1 MVTGYFSSM
10 SKRVRSRGGKRV
22 RPAEAEQLP
31 LFATPGDKRRRAGG
45 KRRRGK
51 RPGRKP
57 KGPRAGSPHKMRPEL
72 RARHPVHIVLRAV
85 RAVGNLRRRLT
96 YKAVRE
102 ATLTTARREDFRIV
116 HLSIQR
122 NHLHLLVEADH
133 KGALASGMQG
143 FQISAAKHL
152 NAAISNTRP
161 GPRRRG
167 AVFPDRYHAEIV
179 TTPTQARHAL
189 NYVLGNWR
197 KHRED
202 RAGVASTW
210 KIDPFSTAV
219 MFPGWVEY
227 GDQPFLWR
235 GPPTYD
241 PLVVYQPRTWLLREG
256 YKRGGPPISVREVPS
271 RPRQPPAQASA

>member
-1 MVTGYFSSM
+1 MVERTRG
-10 SKRVRSRGGKRV
+10 RGGQGV
-22 RPAEAEQLP
+22 RASEPEQLP
-31 LFATPGDKRRRAGG
+31 LFATQAEKRRAPDR
-45 KRRRGK
+45 KQRRGK
-51 RPGRKP
+51 KPGRKRKP
-57 KGPRAGSPHKMRPEL
+57 GAGSPHKVRPEL
-72 RARHPVHIVLRAV
+72 KARHPVHVVLRV
-85 RAVGNLRRRLT
+85 VGAVGNLRRRAT

-122 NHLHLLVEADH
+122 NHLHLLVEADD

-152 NAAISNTRP
+152 NAAVSKHRL

-167 AVFPDRYHAEIV
+167 PVFPDRYHAEVI

-189 NYVLGNWR
+189 SYVINNWR

-202 RAGVASTW
+202 RTEVTRSW
-210 KIDPFSTAV
+210 KIDWFSTAV
-219 MFPGWVEY
+219 MFPGWEEY
-227 GDQPFLWR
+227 GEEVFLWR

-241 PLVVYQPRTWLLREG
+241 PLVVYLPRTWLLREG

-271 RPRQPPAQASA
+271 TPRQASAAKAS

>member
-1 MVTGYFSSM
+1 MANAT
-10 SKRVRSRGGKRV
+10 RSRGRRRV
-22 RPAEAEQLP
+22 RASEPEQLP
-31 LFATPGDKRRRAGG
+31 LFETRADKRRRRT
-45 KRRRGK
+45 RRPGSK
-51 RPGRKP
+51 RPGPKP
-57 KGPRAGSPHKMRPEL
+57 TARAGTPHRLRPEL
-72 RARHPVHIVLRAV
+72 KARNPVHVVLRV
-85 RAVGNLRRRLT
+85 VSAVGNLRRRAT

-133 KGALASGMQG
+133 KGALALGMQG

-152 NAAISNTRP
+152 NAAISKDRP
-161 GPRRRG
+161 GSRRRG
-167 AVFPDRYHAEIV
+167 AVFPDRYYAEVI

-189 NYVLGNWR
+189 NYVMNNWR
-197 KHRED
+197 KHQED
-202 RAGVASTW
+202 RADVARTW
-210 KIDPFSTAV
+210 KIDPFSTAI
-219 MFPGWVEY
+219 MFPGWSEY

-271 RPRQPPAQASA
+271 APRQPTNKPS

>member
-1 MVTGYFSSM
+1 MAKGT
-10 SKRVRSRGGKRV
+10 RSRGSKRI
-22 RPAEAEQLP
+22 RASEPEQLP
-31 LFATPGDKRRRAGG
+31 LFATPADKQRRRKRRPGS
-45 KRRRGK
+45 K
-51 RPGRKP
+51 RPGPKP
-57 KGPRAGSPHKMRPEL
+57 KGPRAGSPHTVRPEL
-72 RARHPVHIVLRAV
+72 KARHPVHVVLRVVGAV
-85 RAVGNLRRRLT
+85 DNLRRRAT

-152 NAAISNTRP
+152 NAAISKDRP

-167 AVFPDRYHAEIV
+167 AVFPDRYHAEIIK
-179 TTPTQARHAL
+179 TPTQARHAL
-189 NYVLGNWR
+189 NYVINNWR

-202 RAGVASTW
+202 RAEMARSW
-210 KIDPFSTAV
+210 RIDPFSTAI
-219 MFPGWVEY
+219 MFPGWEEY
-227 GDQPFLWR
+227 GDQAFLWR

-241 PLVVYQPRTWLLREG
+241 PLVVYLPRTWLLREG

-271 RPRQPPAQASA
+271 TPRQP